1 MPALF
6 RTGSSSH
13 EDSIDSCSCGGT
25 GSGAIVCSPSPMSS
39 SRPSTC
45 RASAAVVSRE
55 GAATTSLNG
64 RGKRRWPLNG
74 VGTCNPSRRRID
86 APASTALRR
95 RCSASCV
102 ATPPPPP
109 ACAAPAPPRWA
120 DDAGRGRC
128 VSIFLDKNRR
138 YIGKSQSKRPPKRT
152 QRPPHRAPALLGR
165 DDSPP
170 PRACCAAIG
179 RTRGGQSW
187 LRSPY
192 LPHDSARPGVCA
204 GGPAG
209 THTMPCDCT
218 PSPSPALQPSLLS
231 RA

>member
-1 MPALF
+1 MPALS
-6 RTGSSSH
+6 RTGSSSY

-45 RASAAVVSRE
+45 RVSAAAVSRE
-55 GAATTSLNG
+55 CAAAVSLN
-64 RGKRRWPLNG
+64 GKRRWPPNG
-74 VGTCNPSRRRID
+74 VGTCSPSRRRID

-102 ATPPPPP
+102 TTPPPPP

-128 VSIFLDKNRR
+128 VSIFLDKNRH

-152 QRPPHRAPALLGR
+152 QRTSRTEPQPCSAVTTRRLHGRAARPSDA
-165 DDSPP
+165 
-170 PRACCAAIG
+170 
-179 RTRGGQSW
+179 RGG
-187 LRSPY
+187 R
-192 LPHDSARPGVCA
+192 A
-204 GGPAG
+204 G
-209 THTMPCDCT
+209 
-218 PSPSPALQPSLLS
+218 
-231 RA
+231 